1 MFGETCMHVFPASSD
16 AHRAERQRRHTA
28 ERHPPR
34 AMPRLN
40 FAPNITKSNSR
51 WPPTISWDEV
61 CASRG
66 TISGEDS
73 HYHVG
78 RKPSRHSDVSV
89 ARLNALSDRS
99 VAKAF
104 VGRLERDIAA
114 RRVLCDANSPCRAN
128 VRTTPR
134 RGLVVE
140 VCLPATPLPTA
151 PAGASANHSRKP
163 VVCEPYGEMWQQYA
177 HAKQCK
183 DSKAAHV
190 PRARR
195 RAPVLATDRTCAHA
209 RCTREMHA
217 HIHSLHDLS
226 IGCAGSVG
234 RYRASMASSPRAT
247 SCSARVRRARPL
259 SERATSNQPSP
270 TSASSMRR
278 TRPQRRCAGQT
289 VRRLSCAR
297 SLNGS
302 SSCVLRR
309 HSFAATRPPPKYF
322 RASGG
327 ARAEVASAQRTRTRP
342 TPRNGKLSRIGW
354 RRRLRRHVLPNWDQ
368 GDMARARS

>member
-1 MFGETCMHVFPASSD
+1 MGCWGGWWRSCPTCAGSQRTPLIALRLEQINGKIHSRVLFETCTSFLKNSSSD

-40 FAPNITKSNSR
+40 FAPNITRSNSR

-104 VGRLERDIAA
+104 VGRLERNIAA

-226 IGCAGSVG
+226 IGCAQARWGDIG
-234 RYRASMASSPRAT
+234 LQWPRHHALQA
-247 SCSARVRRARPL
+247 ARLA
-259 SERATSNQPSP
+259 
-270 TSASSMRR
+270 
-278 TRPQRRCAGQT
+278 C
-289 VRRLSCAR
+289 
-297 SLNGS
+297 
-302 SSCVLRR
+302 
-309 HSFAATRPPPKYF
+309 
-322 RASGG
+322 G
-327 ARAEVASAQRTRTRP
+327 AR
-342 TPRNGKLSRIGW
+342 GL
-354 RRRLRRHVLPNWDQ
+354 
-368 GDMARARS
+368 